1 MMTFV
6 SLSKRCRS
14 CAPAFKS
21 KYGPVL
27 FNNQNATEM
36 NIWVRQKRQKNKHTN
51 KQNKQLYPRGQTL
64 NRLLVADESIAASWC
79 WCSDVLK
86 RVLPVCIRIMW
97 KNHKPQVEHCVQEIH
112 DTASEPLNAV
122 ISCTNTDSVS
132 VWYHLKHD

>member
-1 MMTFV
+1 MYLYQKGAGVVHLRLSLNMVLCSSTTKMQLKWTFE
-6 SLSKRCRS
+6 LDRKG
-14 CAPAFKS
+14 K
-21 KYGPVL
+21 
-27 FNNQNATEM
+27 
-36 NIWVRQKRQKNKHTN
+36 KNKHTN